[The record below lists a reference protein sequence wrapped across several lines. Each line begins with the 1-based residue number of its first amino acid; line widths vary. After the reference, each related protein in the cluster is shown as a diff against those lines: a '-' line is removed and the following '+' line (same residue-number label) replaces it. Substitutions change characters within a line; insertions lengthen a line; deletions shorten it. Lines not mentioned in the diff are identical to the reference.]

1 MYGDAAELL
10 ESYPPEVAL
19 SALLRLAFKNELSES
34 SYPEIRSIDVDRKG
48 KARIFLAFGARDG
61 YDTRKTVR
69 LLKQE
74 CGLSDHDIDDVRVM
88 EDFSFATVPFD
99 QAEKVVRTL
108 NKLSHGR
115 PIAEI
120 SKDSPSART
129 SGGRQSHRR
138 RESDTPIRTQNRP
151 ETRKPGILSPR
162 LLRAGGFRCA
172 RRSERTSEIRPQ
184 PKKKRPARKPG
195 RNPQQP
201 SKRAAKR
208 THRRKPLRRELPNS
222 PKTGSKSGSAS
233 DNPPATK
240 RPNRTPKRKT
250 EIKHQT
256 GSPAEAGRSSAGDLA
271 IVKLKVAPSP

>member
-1 MYGDAAELL
+1 
-10 ESYPPEVAL
+10 
-19 SALLRLAFKNELSES
+19 
-34 SYPEIRSIDVDRKG
+34 
-48 KARIFLAFGARDG
+48 
-61 YDTRKTVR
+61 
-69 LLKQE
+69 
-74 CGLSDHDIDDVRVM
+74 M

-120 SKDSPSART
+120 SKDSLRPAHPAEDNPT
-129 SGGRQSHRR
+129 AAGGP
-138 RESDTPIRTQNRP
+138 TPDP
-151 ETRKPGILSPR
+151 DAKPAGNPKAGEILSPR
-162 LLRAGGFRCA
+162 LLRAGGF
-172 RRSERTSEIRPQ
+172 SVRPTIGTDIGNPSAAQ
-184 PKKKRPARKPG
+184 KRPARKPG

-240 RPNRTPKRKT
+240 KAEPDPEAKKQRLNIKPAPRPRRVVRPQ
-250 EIKHQT
+250 EIW
-256 GSPAEAGRSSAGDLA
+256 RS
-271 IVKLKVAPSP
+271 